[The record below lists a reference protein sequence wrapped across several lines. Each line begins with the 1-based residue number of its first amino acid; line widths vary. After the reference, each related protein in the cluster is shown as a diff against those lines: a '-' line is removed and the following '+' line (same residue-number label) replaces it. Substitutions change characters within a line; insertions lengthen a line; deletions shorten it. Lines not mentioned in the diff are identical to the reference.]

1 MINYLLHSEQWE
13 MATKNTFFWHSRKYY
28 FFFFTNKYFREKER
42 RCEKDKVIEG
52 ENMGGGTISGLQSEG
67 NENNSGILFAQN
79 KKGKRYSLSFFV
91 PNNK

>member
-28 FFFFTNKYFREKER
+28 FFFLTNKYFREKER

-91 PNNK
+91 PK

>member
-13 MATKNTFFWHSRKYY
+13 MATKIHSFGIQENTTSFFL
-28 FFFFTNKYFREKER
+28 TNKYFREKER